1 MRKEKLMNRAYS
13 RLKQRL
19 ESAEAW
25 TENFLDVERHR
36 EISKKAIKELWQKRP
51 LISFIFH
58 IIYLPTKALHYFSKL
73 YWWNEYYKCCKEIDI
88 IKKELKNY
96 E

>member
-1 MRKEKLMNRAYS
+1 MNRAYY
-13 RLKQRL
+13 RLKKRL
-19 ESAEAW
+19 AYNEEWS
-25 TENFLDVERHR
+25 ENILDVERHR

>member
-1 MRKEKLMNRAYS
+1 MKEETLMSRTYH

-58 IIYLPTKALHYFSKL
+58 IIYLPTKALHYFSDII
-73 YWWNEYYKCCKEIDI
+73 WWNRYYKCCKEIDI

>member
-1 MRKEKLMNRAYS
+1 MNRAYY
-13 RLKQRL
+13 RLKKQL
-19 ESAEAW
+19 TYNEEWS
-25 TENFLDVERHR
+25 ENFLDVERHR

>member
-1 MRKEKLMNRAYS
+1 MNRAYY
-13 RLKQRL
+13 RLKKRL
-19 ESAEAW
+19 TYNEEWS
-25 TENFLDVERHR
+25 ENFLDVERHR

-58 IIYLPTKALHYFSKL
+58 IIYLPTKALHYFSDII
-73 YWWNEYYKCCKEIDI
+73 WWNRYYKCCKEIDI

>member
-1 MRKEKLMNRAYS
+1 MKEETLMSRTYH

-51 LISFIFH
+51 LISFIF
-58 IIYLPTKALHYFSKL
+58 L
-73 YWWNEYYKCCKEIDI
+73 
-88 IKKELKNY
+88 
-96 E
+96 

>member
-1 MRKEKLMNRAYS
+1 MNRAYN
-13 RLKQRL
+13 RLKRRL
-19 ESAEAW
+19 ESAEEW

-36 EISKKAIKELWQKRP
+36 EISKEAIRELWQKKP

-58 IIYLPTKALHYFSKL
+58 IIYLPSKVLHYFSKL
-73 YWWNEYYKCCKEIDI
+73 YWCNEYYKCCKEIEI
-88 IKKELKNY
+88 IRKELKNY